1 MDNSRRYKLLLL
13 LAVLLIGV
21 PILYINLNPSVKEP
35 VMPDQPDLIPF
46 RVNFREIQGEL
57 VWSIPKVTVG
67 LPISQ
72 IQDLR
77 EEKPSV
83 LLVIIVSSAP
93 LRWERRKAI
102 RQTWWKHCNVKEV
115 SSVSHGSGQV
125 NYASIIFSLLQ

>member
-21 PILYINLNPSVKEP
+21 TILYINLNP
-35 VMPDQPDLIPF
+35 VMLDQPHLIPSG
-46 RVNFREIQGEL
+46 VNIREIQGEQ

-125 NYASIIFSLLQ
+125 NYASIIFSLMQ